1 MRRPSRSSPELVPAP
16 GTVPTAGRAAVAE
29 LDADAPESREKTSG
43 MHRRP
48 FVMPA
53 HWLDR
58 LFVAACEMPVDEG
71 ERAVVE
77 ALVHALSELLPSRA
91 FGVVLC
97 VRSRTPELVL
107 GLPPGLPA
115 PLEVHAGE
123 RLFPSLPEELVVPVG
138 AAGTTLHLGSVD
150 EGGAQ
155 PGSPEHDL
163 LLRAGLAMERGLAVA
178 RAQVRARGA
187 ASELKAL
194 SSHMVQAEKLA
205 SIGQLAAGIVHELNN
220 PLTSIVVYTDALL
233 RQASNGGDPEALE
246 RLRRIGESAGRMLRF
261 TRDLISYARPSREVQ
276 VAVSIEGVVQQ
287 ALAFCEHVLAEANAQ
302 VVRDFDT
309 GEDGAPG
316 DGAMVRGMPEQL
328 AQVFVNLV
336 TNACHAMAA
345 AARPGVL
352 RVATRWTTESVLVVV
367 EDNGTGVAE
376 EDLDRVFTPFFTTKA
391 PGEGTGLGL
400 SIVKKIVDD
409 HRAAITVERRHE
421 GGTRFVLT
429 FPRLDAP
436 G

>member
-1 MRRPSRSSPELVPAP
+1 MRRPSRSSPELVPP
-16 GTVPTAGRAAVAE
+16 PESV
-29 LDADAPESREKTSG
+29 DASPHEREAPESREKTSG
-43 MHRRP
+43 MHLRP

-77 ALVHALSELLPSRA
+77 SLVEAVSELLPSRA
-91 FGVVLC
+91 VGVVLC

-107 GLPPGLPA
+107 GLPPGFPA
-115 PLEVHAGE
+115 PHEARTGE

-138 AAGTTLHLGSVD
+138 AAGTTLHLGSVE

-155 PGSPEHDL
+155 PGSAEHDL
-163 LLRAGLAMERGLAVA
+163 LLRTGLAMERGLAVA

-194 SSHMVQAEKLA
+194 TSHMVQAEKLA
-205 SIGQLAAGIVHELNN
+205 SIGQLVAGIVHELNN

-233 RQASNGGDPEALE
+233 RQAGDGGDPEAVE

-276 VAVSIEGVVQQ
+276 VAVSVAGVVQQ
-287 ALAFCEHVLAEANAQ
+287 ALTFCEHVLAEAKAE
-302 VVRDFDT
+302 VVCDFGG
-309 GEDGAPG
+309 GEDGEG
-316 DGAMVRGMPEQL
+316 GMVRGMPEQL

-345 AARPGVL
+345 TARPGVL
-352 RVATRWTTESVLVVV
+352 RVATRSTSESVLVVV

-376 EDLDRVFTPFFTTKA
+376 EDLARVFTPFFTTKA

-409 HRAAITVERRHE
+409 HRAVIAVERRHE

-429 FPRLDAP
+429 FPRLGAS

>member
-1 MRRPSRSSPELVPAP
+1 MRRPSRSSPELVPP
-16 GTVPTAGRAAVAE
+16 PESV
-29 LDADAPESREKTSG
+29 DASPHEREAPESREKTSG
-43 MHRRP
+43 MHLRP

-77 ALVHALSELLPSRA
+77 SLVEAVSELLPSRA
-91 FGVVLC
+91 VGVVLC

-107 GLPPGLPA
+107 GLPPGFPA
-115 PLEVHAGE
+115 PHEARTGE
-123 RLFPSLPEELVVPVG
+123 RLFPSLPE
-138 AAGTTLHLGSVD
+138 
-150 EGGAQ
+150 
-155 PGSPEHDL
+155 
-163 LLRAGLAMERGLAVA
+163 
-178 RAQVRARGA
+178 VRARGA

-194 SSHMVQAEKLA
+194 TSHMVQAEKLA

-233 RQASNGGDPEALE
+233 RQAGDGGDPEAVE

-276 VAVSIEGVVQQ
+276 VAVSVAGVVQQ
-287 ALAFCEHVLAEANAQ
+287 ALTFCEHVLAEAKAE
-302 VVRDFDT
+302 VVCDFGG
-309 GEDGAPG
+309 GEDGEG
-316 DGAMVRGMPEQL
+316 GMVRGMPEQL

-345 AARPGVL
+345 TARPGVL
-352 RVATRWTTESVLVVV
+352 RVATRSTSESVLVVV

-376 EDLDRVFTPFFTTKA
+376 EDLARVFTPFFTTKA

-409 HRAAITVERRHE
+409 HRAVIAVERRHE

-429 FPRLDAP
+429 FPRLGAS